1 MQLQIFQ
8 REKNQTKI
16 LFQIL
21 GRKVNWHD
29 LAFYDSTLYESLRKL
44 VQLAQTDPETLDQME
59 LFFEIDDV
67 DRIGSKVNLNKNK
80 PY

>member
-1 MQLQIFQ
+1 M
-8 REKNQTKI
+8 
-16 LFQIL
+16 

-44 VQLAQTDPETLDQME
+44 VQLAQSDPETLDQME

-67 DRIGSKVNLNKNK
+67 DRIGFNLNLEKK
-80 PY
+80 KQILKVFIC

>member
-1 MQLQIFQ
+1 M
-8 REKNQTKI
+8 
-16 LFQIL
+16 

-44 VQLAQTDPETLDQME
+44 VQLAQSDPETLDQME

-67 DRIGSKVNLNKNK
+67 DRIGLKINLNKNK
-80 PY
+80 P